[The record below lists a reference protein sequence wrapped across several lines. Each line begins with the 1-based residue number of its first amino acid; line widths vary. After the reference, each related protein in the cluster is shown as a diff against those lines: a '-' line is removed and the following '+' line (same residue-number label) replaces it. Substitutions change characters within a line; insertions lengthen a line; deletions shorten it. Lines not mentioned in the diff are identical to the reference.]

1 MGLVQWIAFD
11 NTGTATDLEA
21 VLKKIAGIESTVE
34 SGS

>member
-21 VLKKIAGIESTVE
+21 VLKKIAGIEPAVKP
-34 SGS
+34 GS